1 MARSN
6 LASGFAGFLL
16 GVVTGCAICAA
27 AAVVIAN
34 GPVPFVEKV
43 QKVTADVDPS
53 QKLAGSID
61 PNRALN
67 EQQERS
73 AEQPDQSNIK
83 TVVVSPAPKASTQT
97 SSTTANSI
105 FWLQAGAFRDE
116 KSAHDLTGS
125 LALTAGISNVQILK
139 SNGFWRVRIGPFDNK
154 QEATEVQSQLGNQ
167 GIQTTVVH

>member
-67 EQQERS
+67 KQQERS
-73 AEQPDQSNIK
+73 AEQPDQSNVK
-83 TVVVSPAPKASTQT
+83 TVVVSPAPKASAQ
-97 SSTTANSI
+97 TANSI

-125 LALTAGISNVQILK
+125 LALTAGISNVQIMT
-139 SNGFWRVRIGPFDNK
+139 SNGLWRVRIGPFDNK